1 MKPKQLDDIALAASL
16 VAATFSVAAWLVVCC
31 NRTPDKIPVMHAT
44 PQPSPAKLE
53 APVLSREYEA
63 ALEMP
68 PAVVI
73 EEPAPEVD
81 VTDINVG
88 HTDPA
93 YTDEELEAL
102 AIIIYQEAGGDACS
116 DLTRSMVG
124 TVVMNR
130 VASDLFPDT
139 IQEVATQ
146 KRQYGRLYWTGL
158 VWPERASN
166 PGEAHAVQRAYD
178 CARAILEGERVLPE
192 DVIWQAEFPQ
202 GTEIVA
208 HQDGLYF
215 CR

>member
-1 MKPKQLDDIALAASL
+1 MKRKQLAAAAVLACLA
-16 VAATFSVAAWLVVCC
+16 FGCG
-31 NRTPDKIPVMHAT
+31 RTPDKIPVKQYT
-44 PQPSPAKLE
+44 PQPGPAKLE

-73 EEPAPEVD
+73 EEPAPE
-81 VTDINVG
+81 ILQEEAA
-88 HTDPA
+88 PA
-93 YTDEELEAL
+93 YTDEELETL

-116 DLTRSMVG
+116 DETRSMVG

-130 VASDLFPDT
+130 VADERFPDT

-146 KRQYGRLYWTGL
+146 ERQYGRLYWTGL

-178 CARAILEGERVLPE
+178 CARAILEGERALPE

>member
-1 MKPKQLDDIALAASL
+1 MKKRQLAA
-16 VAATFSVAAWLVVCC
+16 AAVLTCLAVGCG
-31 NRTPDKIPVMHAT
+31 RTPETI
-44 PQPSPAKLE
+44 PSPAPLPE
-53 APVLSREYEA
+53 PSQSAIVAPVQLCEVQIVA
-63 ALEMP
+63 P
-68 PAVVI
+68 VVI
-73 EEPAPEVD
+73 EEPAPD

-88 HTDPA
+88 HTAPT

-116 DLTRSMVG
+116 DETRSMVG

-158 VWPERASN
+158 IWPERASN
-166 PGEAHAVQRAYD
+166 PGEANAVQRAYD
-178 CARAILEGERVLPE
+178 CARAILEGERALPE

-208 HQDGLYF
+208 YQDGLYF

>member
-44 PQPSPAKLE
+44 PQPGPAKLE

-63 ALEMP
+63 ELEMP

-73 EEPAPEVD
+73 EEPAPEIVQEAAA
-81 VTDINVG
+81 
-88 HTDPA
+88 PA
-93 YTDEELEAL
+93 YTDEELEVL

-116 DLTRSMVG
+116 DETRSMVG

-158 VWPERASN
+158 VWPDRASN

>member
-1 MKPKQLDDIALAASL
+1 MSKRMIAAAAVLACL
-16 VAATFSVAAWLVVCC
+16 TFGSSRAPAEIAPTAPLPE
-31 NRTPDKIPVMHAT
+31 PD
-44 PQPSPAKLE
+44 QPMQEGPL
-53 APVLSREYEA
+53 LSCGYEE

-73 EEPAPEVD
+73 EEPAPV
-81 VTDINVG
+81 
-88 HTDPA
+88 

-158 VWPERASN
+158 VWPDRASN
-166 PGEAHAVQRAYD
+166 PGEAQAVQRAYD
-178 CARAILEGERVLPE
+178 CARAILEGERALPE

>member
-1 MKPKQLDDIALAASL
+1 MKIRTIAAAAVLACL
-16 VAATFSVAAWLVVCC
+16 TFGSSRAPAEIAPTAPL
-31 NRTPDKIPVMHAT
+31 PEPE
-44 PQPSPAKLE
+44 QPMQEGPL
-53 APVLSREYEA
+53 LSCGYEE

-73 EEPAPEVD
+73 EEAPD
-81 VTDINVG
+81 VPDINVG
-88 HTDPA
+88 HTGPT

-130 VASDLFPDT
+130 VADERFPDT

-158 VWPERASN
+158 VWPDRASN
-166 PGEAHAVQRAYD
+166 PGEAQAVQRAYD
-178 CARAILEGERVLPE
+178 CARAILEGERALPE

>member
-1 MKPKQLDDIALAASL
+1 MKPKQLAAAAVLTCLA
-16 VAATFSVAAWLVVCC
+16 VGCG
-31 NRTPDKIPVMHAT
+31 RTPETIPT
-44 PQPSPAKLE
+44 PAPLPEPSQSAIE
-53 APVLSREYEA
+53 APVQLCEVQIVA
-63 ALEMP
+63 P
-68 PAVVI
+68 VVI
-73 EEPAPEVD
+73 EEPAPVEAAP
-81 VTDINVG
+81 T
-88 HTDPA
+88 

-116 DLTRSMVG
+116 DETRSMVG

-158 VWPERASN
+158 IWPERASN
-166 PGEAHAVQRAYD
+166 PGEANAVQRAYD
-178 CARAILEGERVLPE
+178 CARAILEGERALPE

>member
-1 MKPKQLDDIALAASL
+1 MKRKQLAAAAVLACLA
-16 VAATFSVAAWLVVCC
+16 FGCG
-31 NRTPDKIPVMHAT
+31 RTPDKIPVMHYT
-44 PQPSPAKLE
+44 PQPGPAKLE

-73 EEPAPEVD
+73 EEEFAK
-81 VTDINVG
+81 DINVPS
-88 HTDPA
+88 TEPT
-93 YTDEELEAL
+93 YTEEELEAL

-116 DLTRSMVG
+116 DETRSMVG

-130 VASDLFPDT
+130 VADDRFPDT

-146 KRQYGRLYWTGL
+146 ERQYGRLYWTGL

-178 CARAILEGERVLPE
+178 CARAILEGERALPE

>member
-1 MKPKQLDDIALAASL
+1 MKPKQLAAAAVLTCLA
-16 VAATFSVAAWLVVCC
+16 VGCG
-31 NRTPDKIPVMHAT
+31 RTPETI
-44 PQPSPAKLE
+44 PSPAPLPE
-53 APVLSREYEA
+53 PSQSAIVAPVQLCEVQIVA
-63 ALEMP
+63 P
-68 PAVVI
+68 VVI
-73 EEPAPEVD
+73 VEEPAPVEAAP
-81 VTDINVG
+81 T
-88 HTDPA
+88 

-116 DLTRSMVG
+116 DETRSMVG

-158 VWPERASN
+158 IWPERASN

>member
-1 MKPKQLDDIALAASL
+1 MKIRTIAAAAVLACL
-16 VAATFSVAAWLVVCC
+16 TFGSSRAPAEIAPSAPL
-31 NRTPDKIPVMHAT
+31 PEPE
-44 PQPSPAKLE
+44 QPMQEGPL
-53 APVLSREYEA
+53 LSCGYEE

-68 PAVVI
+68 PAVMI
-73 EEPAPEVD
+73 EEPAPEIIQEEAV
-81 VTDINVG
+81 
-88 HTDPA
+88 PA
-93 YTDEELEAL
+93 YTDAELETL

-166 PGEAHAVQRAYD
+166 PGEAHAVERAYD
-178 CARAILEGERVLPE
+178 CARAILEGERALPE
-192 DVIWQAEFPQ
+192 YVIWQAEFPQ

>member
-1 MKPKQLDDIALAASL
+1 MKNRVHTIASVVLVTGIFFGCHAIVDAMDRHDAAKAAERRAEEARHTV
-16 VAATFSVAAWLVVCC
+16 VAVSEPRDL
-31 NRTPDKIPVMHAT
+31 TPANFPAPVMSCA
-44 PQPSPAKLE
+44 AEE
-53 APVLSREYEA
+53 AVENTLPEA
-63 ALEMP
+63 AP
-68 PAVVI
+68 
-73 EEPAPEVD
+73 
-81 VTDINVG
+81 T
-88 HTDPA
+88 

-116 DLTRSMVG
+116 DETRSMVG
-124 TVVMNR
+124 TVVLNR
-130 VASDLFPDT
+130 VESDLFPDT

-166 PGEAHAVQRAYD
+166 PGEAHAVERAYD
-178 CARAILEGERVLPE
+178 CARAILEGERALPA

-202 GTEIVA
+202 GTETVA

>member
-1 MKPKQLDDIALAASL
+1 MKGKQLAAAAVLVCLAAG
-16 VAATFSVAAWLVVCC
+16 CG
-31 NRTPDKIPVMHAT
+31 RTPDKITVMHAT
-44 PQPSPAKLE
+44 PEPGPAKLE
-53 APVLSREYEA
+53 APLLSREYEA

-73 EEPAPEVD
+73 EEPAQEN
-81 VTDINVG
+81 IQEEAA
-88 HTDPA
+88 PA

-116 DLTRSMVG
+116 DDTRSMVG
-124 TVVMNR
+124 TVVLNR

-146 KRQYGRLYWTGL
+146 ERQYGRLYWTGL
-158 VWPERASN
+158 VWPDRASN

-178 CARAILEGERVLPE
+178 CARSLLEGERALRS

>member
-1 MKPKQLDDIALAASL
+1 MKPKQLAAAAVLTCLA
-16 VAATFSVAAWLVVCC
+16 VGCG
-31 NRTPDKIPVMHAT
+31 RTPETI
-44 PQPSPAKLE
+44 PSPAPLPE
-53 APVLSREYEA
+53 PRQSAIVAPVQLCEVQMVA
-63 ALEMP
+63 P
-68 PAVVI
+68 VVI
-73 EEPAPEVD
+73 EEPAPVEAAP
-81 VTDINVG
+81 T
-88 HTDPA
+88 

-116 DLTRSMVG
+116 DETRSMVG

-130 VASDLFPDT
+130 VESDLFPDT

-158 VWPERASN
+158 IWPERASN
-166 PGEAHAVQRAYD
+166 PGEANAVQRAYD
-178 CARAILEGERVLPE
+178 CARAILEGERALPE